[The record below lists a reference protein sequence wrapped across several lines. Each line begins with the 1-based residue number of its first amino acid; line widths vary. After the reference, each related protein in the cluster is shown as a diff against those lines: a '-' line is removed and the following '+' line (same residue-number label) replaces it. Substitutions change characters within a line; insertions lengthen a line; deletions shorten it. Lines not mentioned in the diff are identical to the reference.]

1 MDIKE
6 RILYLAE
13 NKGISKQKFFHDL
26 DLNYGNFK
34 GSAKKSALG
43 TDSLVKILSKYPS
56 VNSDWLLFGKGV
68 MEKDEEAEVEP
79 EVTKMIATEH
89 IFICHSRRNTSH
101 LDRQHTCF
109 GKVVE
114 GLDVIDAIKAGDKI
128 QKITVI
134 EEEA

>member
-89 IFICHSRRNTSH
+89 TNLESVGSTPEDEINLLIAKSKIESLERENLLLRELVS
-101 LDRQHTCF
+101 LLK
-109 GKVVE
+109 GKP
-114 GLDVIDAIKAGDKI
+114 L
-128 QKITVI
+128 
-134 EEEA
+134 